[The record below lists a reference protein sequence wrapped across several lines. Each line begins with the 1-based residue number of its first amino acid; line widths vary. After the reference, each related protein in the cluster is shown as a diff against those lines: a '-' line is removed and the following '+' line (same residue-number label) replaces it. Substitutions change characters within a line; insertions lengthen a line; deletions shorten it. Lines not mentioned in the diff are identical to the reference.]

1 MCNYILFFIS
11 SSKTHSGF
19 YILPVSSLCEPDILL
34 RDSNEAIVAAL
45 KVEMLENPTGLLHII
60 VSSPLLCGM
69 LFQAMF
75 SCCCV
80 VLLNDSRPFDAKFK
94 EAYLY
99 DTIGGNNSQIALNEL
114 LQERPELHSN
124 KLYSHRLCSVYRRMD
139 IKLAPIS
146 FST

>member
-1 MCNYILFFIS
+1 M
-11 SSKTHSGF
+11 
-19 YILPVSSLCEPDILL
+19 LPVSSLCEPDILL
-34 RDSNEAIVAAL
+34 RDPNEAIVAAL
-45 KVEMLENPTGLLHII
+45 KVEMLENPTDLLHII
-60 VSSPLLCGM
+60 VSSPLFCGM
-69 LFQAMF
+69 LFQVMF

-80 VLLNDSRPFDAKFK
+80 VQLNDSRPFDAKFK

-114 LQERPELHSN
+114 LQERPELVCSN

-146 FST
+146 FRA